1 MVLIDHW
8 TGVVTHKTWCL
19 CLNDSLRM
27 YFNLVYLCR
36 AITAPNDFNSLPSI
50 FALPHRMSVNTFG
63 RMSSSH
69 PPSVAPPPVC
79 MSGCSTWIT
88 ARTHTCCVAGDL
100 SLTHSLTHLCCI
112 NYLVWY
118 QRKVFFRLWGCIYTS
133 ASDFNMWFSKCVCL
147 SVCIFLCV
155 SRGCLL
161 LPVWHDADTLN
172 KNKCRF
178 VKADCF
184 HPTYCACVCVHA
196 CARFCIPP
204 MVTKEAGVALGDI
217 TSDTFWG

>member
-1 MVLIDHW
+1 MTLCGCISILFICVEPSQHQMTSTVSLPYL
-8 TGVVTHKTWCL
+8 L
-19 CLNDSLRM
+19 CLTEWVWIHLGGCHP
-27 YFNLVYLCR
+27 LTL
-36 AITAPNDFNSLPSI
+36 PLSLPLL
-50 FALPHRMSVNTFG
+50 FACQDAAHE
-63 RMSSSH
+63 
-69 PPSVAPPPVC
+69 
-79 MSGCSTWIT
+79 
-88 ARTHTCCVAGDL
+88 
-100 SLTHSLTHLCCI
+100 SLLGLIPAVWQEISLSLTHLCCI
-112 NYLVWY
+112 NYSVWY

-184 HPTYCACVCVHA
+184 HPTYCACMCVHA